1 MTTKYLEPSAKGVRQ
16 PLDNRQDNGPV
27 VNPPRMNQF
36 GGLDKV
42 SEAYGPFKNKFA
54 IKKPGQSVR

>member
-1 MTTKYLEPSAKGVRQ
+1 MTSKYLEPSAKGMRN

-36 GGLDKV
+36 GGLDKLK
-42 SEAYGPFKNKFA
+42 EPYGAFKNKMS
-54 IKKPGQSVR
+54 IVKPGKGR

>member
-1 MTTKYLEPSAKGVRQ
+1 MTTKYLEPSSKGFRQ

-36 GGLDKV
+36 GGLDKIK
-42 SEAYGPFKNKFA
+42 EPYGAFKNKMS
-54 IKKPGQSVR
+54 IVKPGKGR

>member
-1 MTTKYLEPSAKGVRQ
+1 MTSKYLEPSAKGVRQ

>member
-1 MTTKYLEPSAKGVRQ
+1 MTSKYLEPSAKGMRN

-36 GGLDKV
+36 GGLDKIK
-42 SEAYGPFKNKFA
+42 EPYGAFKNKMSLV
-54 IKKPGQSVR
+54 KPGKGR